1 MAPTRPSSCGTPR
14 PSRILLRLA
23 PCGRRRAGA
32 STLRSG
38 EGTSRGGTSA
48 MSGPKVFYVVTR
60 EELVARCEAQLRLL
74 DAAVA
79 EWKRTCELNNAANA
93 KEIDDVAARRSA
105 LRG

>member
-14 PSRILLRLA
+14 PSCILLRLA

-32 STLRSG
+32 SAICSG
-38 EGTSRGGTSA
+38 ECTSSGGASP

-74 DAAVA
+74 DAAIA
-79 EWKRTCELNNAANA
+79 EWKRTCELNSAGSA
-93 KEIDDVAARRSA
+93 KEIDDVA
-105 LRG
+105 